1 MGNFIAIGLNYSDH
15 AAEAGM
21 PIPKEP
27 IIFNKAPSCLCGP
40 NDDTII
46 PRDSTKL
53 DWEIELGIVIGTRA
67 RYLSKDKAL
76 DVVAGYCLA
85 NDVSERVFQIER
97 AGQWTKGKGC
107 ETFGP
112 LGPWLVTKDEIKD
125 PQKLNMWL
133 NVNGEKRQRGN
144 TSTMIFDCRHIVWC
158 CSQYFILEP
167 GDVIITGTPPG
178 VGLGMKPPTF
188 LKAGDVVTL
197 GIDGLGEQKQKV
209 VKGKNDQASADTAN
223 AAPPDPVPVTLNPAT
238 TALLIFDIVDPI
250 CSRQPN
256 CTGKMVPAI
265 SSLLARARQAGVT
278 VAFGTRAPTM
288 SNWLPEV
295 CPAPGDIKIES
306 QAQDRFYNTDL
317 DKTLKAKGITTL
329 ILAGWKVSG
338 SVTYTSVGATL
349 RGYTVVVPVDA
360 SLDATDYE
368 IAIGQFQILHQ
379 HSANA
384 ANEALKDKAST
395 LSRTDLI
402 SFK

>member
-1 MGNFIAIGLNYSDH
+1 M
-15 AAEAGM
+15 
-21 PIPKEP
+21 
-27 IIFNKAPSCLCGP
+27 
-40 NDDTII
+40 T
-46 PRDSTKL
+46 
-53 DWEIELGIVIGTRA
+53 
-67 RYLSKDKAL
+67 
-76 DVVAGYCLA
+76 
-85 NDVSERVFQIER
+85 
-97 AGQWTKGKGC
+97 
-107 ETFGP
+107 
-112 LGPWLVTKDEIKD
+112 
-125 PQKLNMWL
+125 
-133 NVNGEKRQRGN
+133 
-144 TSTMIFDCRHIVWC
+144 
-158 CSQYFILEP
+158 
-167 GDVIITGTPPG
+167 
-178 VGLGMKPPTF
+178 KPP
-188 LKAGDVVTL
+188 LTL
-197 GIDGLGEQKQKV
+197 QMP
-209 VKGKNDQASADTAN
+209 S
-223 AAPPDPVPVTLNPAT
+223 PPDPVPVVLNPAT

-265 SSLLARARQAGVT
+265 ASLLARARQASVT

-288 SNWLPEV
+288 ANWLPEV
-295 CPAPGDIKIES
+295 LPAPGDIKIES

-317 DKTLKAKGITTL
+317 DKTLKAKGIATL

-379 HSANA
+379 HSENA